1 MTDLLDILNE
11 VVENDEVEKENQFE
25 ELPPEE
31 CEVIIA
37 ALL

>member
-25 ELPPEE
+25 ELPPDTETPF
-31 CEVIIA
+31 
-37 ALL
+37 

>member
-11 VVENDEVEKENQFE
+11 VVENDEAEKENQFE
-25 ELPPEE
+25 KMPPEE
-31 CEVIIA
+31 GEAIIA